1 VPQGLRN
8 WLTPLAWA
16 AAVAA
21 ALLLVFPLGF
31 PNYDTIYAL
40 VWGRELA
47 HGTSPDYGA
56 ALPPTPHP
64 LADLLGLVTTP
75 LGDGAITVTM
85 IVAYASLGL
94 VAYLVYRLGARWFD
108 RPIGAVAAV
117 FVLTRAPYLSNG
129 LRAYVDLPYIA
140 LVLGALAIET
150 KRPRAGRPVLALLA
164 LAGLLR
170 PEAWLFSLA
179 YLSYLLLSPAQA
191 SAPPAGATSIPS
203 PSRQGRVEE
212 ETRAPLERAD
222 TQIAGL
228 IGPAIVRA
236 RGALVSSPARSATL
250 VALAFAAPIL
260 WALFDWITAGSP
272 AYSLTGTQATVETL
286 ARRTGPTDLVLYGPR
301 ALGEVMQWPGMVGA
315 AGGVVLGFLYLRRRS
330 ALGLAATL
338 LALGAFALLACAG
351 LAIIARYT
359 MLASALLAIFVA
371 LALLGWRLLEPG
383 HPGRRPWQAFAAIV
397 ALMFVIWLP
406 NQWDLDSTVHRDL
419 SNQGTIERDLT
430 VLVDAGAFEPLC
442 GPIAVP
448 NHRAIPR
455 LAFGLEV
462 KPTEI
467 VSATERRGA
476 TPRPGYFLDPAS
488 PFVIHNFILDPN
500 DPTRFSL
507 SVPPGFHLV
516 TRNESWKLYRDCR
529 APPRRP
535 RGSIRG
541 STGPRM
547 LPP

>member
-1 VPQGLRN
+1 MPQGLRK
-8 WLTPLAWA
+8 WLTPAAWVT
-16 AAVAA
+16 AVAA
-21 ALLLVFPLGF
+21 ALLAVFPLGF

-47 HGTSPDYGA
+47 HGISPDYGA

-85 IVAYASLGL
+85 VVAYASLGL
-94 VAYLVYRLGARWFD
+94 VGYLVYRLGERWFD
-108 RPIGAVAAV
+108 RPIGVVAALI
-117 FVLTRAPYLSNG
+117 VLTRAPFLSNG

-150 KRPRAGRPVLALLA
+150 RKPRAGRPVLALLA

-179 YLSYLLLSPAQA
+179 YLAYLLLSPTEA
-191 SAPPAGATSIPS
+191 SAPPAGGPSAAS
-203 PSRQGRVEE
+203 PSRQLGAEE

-228 IGPAIVRA
+228 IRLAIVRA
-236 RGALVSSPARSATL
+236 RGALVSSPSRFAALVTL
-250 VALAFAAPIL
+250 ALAAPIL
-260 WALFDWITAGSP
+260 WALFDWITTGSP
-272 AYSLTGTQATVETL
+272 TYSLTGTQATVETL
-286 ARRTGPTDLVLYGPR
+286 ARKTGPIDLVLYGPR

-315 AGGVVLGFLYLRRRS
+315 AGGVVLGFAVLRRRS
-330 ALGLAATL
+330 ALGLAASI

-351 LAIIARYT
+351 LAILARYT
-359 MLASALLAIFVA
+359 MLAAAVLSIFVA

-383 HPGRRPWQAFAAIV
+383 HPWRRPWQAFTVVV
-397 ALMFVIWLP
+397 ALMFVLWLP
-406 NQWDLDSTVHRDL
+406 NQWELDSTVHRDL
-419 SNQGTIERDLT
+419 SNQGTIERNLT
-430 VLVDAGAFEPLC
+430 DLVDAGAFEPLC
-442 GPIAVP
+442 GPVTVP

-462 KPTEI
+462 KPTQI
-467 VSATERRGA
+467 VSATERKGA
-476 TPRPGYFLDPAS
+476 IPRPGYFVDPAS
-488 PFVIHNFILDPN
+488 PFAIHNFILDPN

-507 SVPPGFHLV
+507 DVPRGFHLV
-516 TRNESWKLYRDCR
+516 TRNESWKLYRDC
-529 APPRRP
+529 
-535 RGSIRG
+535 
-541 STGPRM
+541 
-547 LPP
+547 